1 MHKLYMKTEIIIGM
15 FLIGLLFCS
24 SYKHSDVVETFE
36 SGANQC
42 PNVLIQKG
50 DKLLLLNTKKAKV
63 PGINPIYFNNLE
75 EYTEFVQ
82 WQQAMKIKC
91 PILYFQQTYTTQG
104 EKGFR
109 MLPDPVEKQA
119 GLPSSHVAQR
129 QPLYDA
135 GHDDPPYNKNSYPGA
150 DPEDQNIGVY
160 TPLDKIYHSRKMP
173 SDSAMDT
180 NWGGVGATMQSIDQG
195 VYDGDFRRS
204 LGVGADDSQSM
215 ADLTKEDI
223 RKGNERIRKKDFGSI
238 RVGSHE
244 ITGSPSKISRKAEQ
258 GRELLMQD
266 HNKHRPAHNGYHNRH
281 EKQRPAHNGHHNRDV
296 GLTAAAPPRH

>member
-1 MHKLYMKTEIIIGM
+1 MHKLYMKTKIIIGM

-36 SGANQC
+36 SGTNQC

-50 DKLLLLNTKKAKV
+50 DTLQLLNTKKAKV
-63 PGINPIYFNNLE
+63 PGVNPIYFNNLE
-75 EYTEFVQ
+75 EYIEFVQ
-82 WQQAMKIKC
+82 WQQAMGIKC

-104 EKGFR
+104 ERGFR
-109 MLPDPVEKQA
+109 MLPDPIDTQA
-119 GLPSSHVAQR
+119 GLPSTHLAQR

-135 GHDDPPYNKNSYPGA
+135 GHDDPPYNQHSYPGM

-160 TPLDKIYHSRKMP
+160 TPLDKLYHSSKTP

-180 NWGGVGATMQSIDQG
+180 NWGGVATTVKSIDQG
-195 VYDGDFRRS
+195 DYDGDFRRS

-215 ADLTKEDI
+215 ANITPEDI
-223 RKGNERIRKKDFGSI
+223 RKGNEHIRNKYDKNI

-244 ITGSPSKISRKAEQ
+244 ITGTSSKISRKEERK
-258 GRELLMQD
+258 RELLMQD
-266 HNKHRPAHNGYHNRH
+266 YTHANGQRH
-281 EKQRPAHNGHHNRDV
+281 FYKR
-296 GLTAAAPPRH
+296 